1 MRLEFSRKQRDNIRK
16 RAAGCCEGCKAV
28 LKVGE
33 GEYDHVIPFALTRD
47 TSVENGQLLCKV
59 CHSGKTH
66 QEDRPRISKAER
78 QRAKHLNIWP
88 KSRTPLRSRGF
99 EQTRGRLWPAGNNR
113 EE

>member
-1 MRLEFSRKQRDNIRK
+1 MSRVEFSKKQRIAIWT
-16 RAAGCCEGCKAV
+16 RAAGHCEGCAAK

-66 QEDRPRISKAER
+66 KTDRPTISKAER
-78 QRAKHLNIWP
+78 IAAKHNGTWP
-88 KSRTPLRSRGF
+88 KPKATLKSRGF
-99 EQTRGRLWPAGNNR
+99 EKRRPMTVQP
-113 EE
+113 

>member
-1 MRLEFSRKQRDNIRK
+1 MRVEFNKKQRIAIWT
-16 RAAGCCEGCKAV
+16 RADGHCERCQAK

-66 QEDRPRISKAER
+66 KTDRPSISKAER
-78 QRAKHLNIWP
+78 MAAKHAGTWP
-88 KSRTPLRSRGF
+88 PSKAKLQSRGF
-99 EQTRGRLWPAGNNR
+99 SSTRQSR
-113 EE
+113 ET